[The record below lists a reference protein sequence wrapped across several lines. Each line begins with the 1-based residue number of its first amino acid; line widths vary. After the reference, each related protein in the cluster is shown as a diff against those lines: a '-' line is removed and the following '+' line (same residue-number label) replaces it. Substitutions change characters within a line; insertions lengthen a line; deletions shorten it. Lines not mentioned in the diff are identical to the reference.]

1 MNRYI
6 LAIDAGTTNVLA
18 MVLDES
24 GQIKGKASG
33 KFLISYPSAGF
44 VEQDPESLWQITL
57 DTITTAL
64 NNSRIDAKD
73 LAGIGITGQRTTII
87 VWEVKS
93 GKSLGPAVIWQDQR
107 GKKRAKEL
115 FKKGFKTVNS
125 LTAASK
131 MEQVL
136 GDLPNGYERVKNN
149 ELAWGNVDSF
159 LAWRLS
165 GGTIHASDA
174 SNASATGY
182 FDFLEEWKWHEDLL
196 ALQNLPAS
204 FFPRIVETIGVMGH
218 TDPDLLG
225 AKIPIGAIIG
235 DQQSAL
241 YAQACLKPGMG
252 KISYGTSGTCNV
264 NSGGELKRAV
274 GAYPSVAWT
283 RDGGKTFLV
292 EGMVITAGAV
302 FGWLTRLGILN
313 HPSDATS
320 LGRKSIDALG
330 VSFLPAL
337 QGLGTPHSIHNR
349 FGAFEGLSLAASKEH
364 IVRAAIEG
372 VAFRVRE
379 MVDRIYQDSALPR
392 PHTLR
397 VDGGAT
403 ENDLLMQIQ
412 SNVQGCA
419 IERMEPREATA
430 YGAALLAGEACGIWE
445 PYSSRELHRVDRT
458 FEPEWSESMREERF
472 GYWKSVFG
480 LDN

>member
-1 MNRYI
+1 MRRSI

-24 GQIKGKASG
+24 GQVQSKSSSQ
-33 KFLISYPSAGF
+33 FVLRYPSPGL
-44 VEQDPESLWQITL
+44 VEQDPESLWQTTL
-57 DTITTAL
+57 DTARTAL
-64 NNSRIDAKD
+64 GNSRIDTRD
-73 LAGIGITGQRTTII
+73 LAGIGITGQRSTIV
-87 VWEVKS
+87 VWERGS
-93 GKSLGPAVIWQDQR
+93 GRSLGPAVIWQDQR
-107 GKKRAKEL
+107 GKQRADELLAKR
-115 FKKGFKTVNS
+115 FYTVNS
-125 LTAASK
+125 LTPAAK

-136 GDLPNGYERVKNN
+136 RNLPNGYERVANG

-165 GGTIHASDA
+165 GGSLHATDA

-182 FDFLEEWKWHEDLL
+182 FDFLKEWRWSEDLL
-196 ALQNLPAS
+196 ALQKLPLA
-204 FFPRIVETIGVMGH
+204 FFPGIVETVGVMGH
-218 TDPDLLG
+218 TDPDWLG
-225 AKIPIGAIIG
+225 ARVPIGAMIG

-241 YAQACLKPGMG
+241 YGQACLDPGMA
-252 KISYGTSGTCNV
+252 KISLGTSGTCNV
-264 NSGGELKRAV
+264 NSGAELKGAV

-283 RDGGKTFLV
+283 RDGEKTFLV

-302 FGWLTRLGILN
+302 FGWLAQLGILEN
-313 HPSDATS
+313 PSQATD
-320 LGRKSIDALG
+320 LGKKSTDSHG

-337 QGLGTPHSIHNR
+337 QGLGTPHNIHDR
-349 FGAFEGLSLAASKEH
+349 FGAFEGLTLATSRED
-364 IVRAAIEG
+364 IVRAAMEG

-458 FEPEWSESMREERF
+458 FEPRWSDSEREERF
-472 GYWKSVFG
+472 GHWKSVFG
-480 LDN
+480 L

>member
-6 LAIDAGTTNVLA
+6 LAIDAGTSNVQA
-18 MVLDES
+18 MVLDET
-24 GQIKGKASG
+24 GQVTGKASG
-33 KFLISYPSAGF
+33 RFLLRYPSAGL

-57 DTITTAL
+57 DTVKSAL
-64 NNSRIDAKD
+64 LGSRIDAKD
-73 LAGIGITGQRTTII
+73 LAGIGITGQRTTIV
-87 VWEVKS
+87 VWERGS
-93 GKSLGPAVIWQDQR
+93 GRSLGPAVVWQDQR

-115 FKKGFKTVNS
+115 IEKGFITLNS
-125 LTAASK
+125 LAAASK
-131 MEQVL
+131 MEQVI
-136 GDLPNGYERVKNN
+136 GSLPNGYQRVQNN

-165 GGTIHASDA
+165 GGAIHATDA

-182 FDFLEEWKWHEDLL
+182 FDFIKEWKWFDSLL
-196 ALQNLPAS
+196 ELQNLPVS
-204 FFPRIVETIGVMGH
+204 FFPEVVETVGIMGH

-241 YAQACLKPGMG
+241 YAQACLEPGMA

-264 NSGGELKRAV
+264 NTGTTLKKVV

-283 RDGGKTFLV
+283 RGGEKTFLL

-302 FGWLTRLGILN
+302 FNWLTRLGILDTF
-313 HPSDATS
+313 SQAASFGRTS
-320 LGRKSIDALG
+320 TDALG

-337 QGLGTPHSIHNR
+337 QGLGTPHSMHDR
-349 FGAFEGLSLAASKEH
+349 FGAFEGLTLATSKEH
-364 IVRAAIEG
+364 IVSAAIEG

-392 PHTLR
+392 PDTLR

-412 SNVQGCA
+412 SNVMGCA
-419 IERMEPREATA
+419 IERMEPTEATA

-445 PYSSRELHRVDRT
+445 PYSSTTLHRVNTR
-458 FEPEWSESMREERF
+458 FEPQWSDSEREERF
-472 GYWKSVFG
+472 GHWKSVFG
-480 LDN
+480 L

>member
-1 MNRYI
+1 MSRYI

-24 GQIKGKASG
+24 GQVKGKASAQ
-33 KFLISYPSAGF
+33 FQLRYPSAGL

-57 DTITTAL
+57 DTIRKAL
-64 NNSRIDAKD
+64 RHSRIEAKD
-73 LAGIGITGQRTTII
+73 LAGIGITGQRTTLVI
-87 VWEVKS
+87 WERSS
-93 GKSLGPAVIWQDQR
+93 GKTLGPAVIWQDQR
-107 GKKRAKEL
+107 GKQRAEEL
-115 FKKGFKTVNS
+115 VEKGFIAVNS
-125 LTAASK
+125 LTAAAK

-136 GDLPNGYERVKNN
+136 GDLPNGHERVKNN

-165 GGTIHASDA
+165 GGTIHATDA
-174 SNASATGY
+174 TNACATGY
-182 FDFLEEWKWHEDLL
+182 FDFLTDWKWFEDLL

-204 FFPRIVETIGVMGH
+204 FFPEIVETVGVMGY

-241 YAQACLKPGMG
+241 YAQACFEPGMA

-264 NSGGELKRAV
+264 NTGGDLKLAV
-274 GAYPSVAWT
+274 GAYPLVAWT
-283 RDGGKTFLV
+283 RDGAKTFLV

-302 FGWLTRLGILN
+302 FDWLTQLGILEN
-313 HPSDATS
+313 PSQATS
-320 LGRKSIDALG
+320 LGQNSTDAAG

-337 QGLGTPHSIHNR
+337 QGLGTPHSIHDR
-349 FGAFEGLSLAASKEH
+349 FGAFEGLTRATSKEH

-379 MVDRIYQDSALPR
+379 MVDQIYQDSALPR
-392 PHTLR
+392 PDTLR

-403 ENDLLMQIQ
+403 ENDGLMQIQ
-412 SNVQGCA
+412 SNVLGCA
-419 IERMEPREATA
+419 IERMEPAEATA

-445 PYSSRELHRVDRT
+445 PYCPTKLHRVDRT
-458 FEPEWSESMREERF
+458 FEPQWSNSEREERF
-472 GYWKSVFG
+472 GHWKSAFR
-480 LDN
+480 L

>member
-24 GQIKGKASG
+24 GQVEGRASS
-33 KFLISYPSAGF
+33 KFILSYPSPGL
-44 VEQDPESLWQITL
+44 VEQDPESLWQITR
-57 DTITTAL
+57 DTVRAAL
-64 NNSRIDAKD
+64 SNSRIDARD
-73 LAGIGITGQRTTII
+73 LAGIGITGQRSTIVI
-87 VWEVKS
+87 WERNG

-107 GKKRAKEL
+107 GKHRADELLKKR
-115 FKKGFKTVNS
+115 FYTINS
-125 LTAASK
+125 LTPAAK

-136 GDLPNGYERVKNN
+136 GNLPNGCERVENG

-165 GGTIHASDA
+165 GGSLHATDA
-174 SNASATGY
+174 SNACATGY
-182 FDFLEEWKWHEDLL
+182 FDFLKEWKWFEDLL
-196 ALQNLPAS
+196 ALQNLPVS
-204 FFPRIVETIGVMGH
+204 FFPKIVETVGVMGH

-225 AKIPIGAIIG
+225 ARIPIGAMIG

-241 YAQACLKPGMG
+241 YGQACLEPGMA

-264 NSGGELKRAV
+264 NSGAELKGAV

-283 RDGGKTFLV
+283 RDGERTFLV

-302 FGWLTRLGILN
+302 FAWLTQLGILDD
-313 HPSDATS
+313 PSQATS
-320 LGRKSIDALG
+320 LGKRSTDAHG

-337 QGLGTPHSIHNR
+337 QGLGTPHNVYDR
-349 FGAFEGLSLAASKEH
+349 FGAFEGLTLATSKED
-364 IVRAAIEG
+364 ISRAAIEG
-372 VAFRVRE
+372 VAFRIRE
-379 MVDRIYQDSALPR
+379 MVEQIYWDSALPR
-392 PHTLR
+392 PDTLR

-403 ENDLLMQIQ
+403 GNDLLMQIQ

-430 YGAALLAGEACGIWE
+430 YGVALLAGEACGTFE
-445 PYSSRELHRVDRT
+445 PCSSARLHRVDKI
-458 FEPEWSESMREERF
+458 FEPQWSDSEREERF
-472 GYWKSVFG
+472 GHWKSVFE
-480 LDN
+480 L